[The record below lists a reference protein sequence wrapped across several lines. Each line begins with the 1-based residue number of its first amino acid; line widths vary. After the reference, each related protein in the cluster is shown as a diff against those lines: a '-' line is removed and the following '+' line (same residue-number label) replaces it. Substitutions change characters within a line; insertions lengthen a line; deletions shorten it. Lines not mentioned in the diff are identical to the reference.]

1 MWPELE
7 AIVNAWNAEADARAA
22 SGTAA
27 PIELGRRAEGGC
39 PDFCRIQIANIAL
52 GQAHYE
58 FLVRG
63 RAAVGGGVIGAELH
77 IETHHPDA
85 AILCANLRSTLQHTF
100 HKISAEH
107 WRFGDRLSFLLPA
120 KMPPTQAVDWMQRLI
135 VATRQHVVAWFAAGD
150 RRTLPGGC
158 TTAGN
163 HQPAQ
168 CPFT

>member
-77 IETHHPDA
+77 IEPHQPEA
-85 AILCANLRSTLQHTF
+85 LGLCSDLRPQLIREF
-100 HKISAEH
+100 PRISAEN
-107 WRFGDRLSFLLPA
+107 WQYGDRLSFLLPA
-120 KMPPTQAVDWMQRLI
+120 TIPPTEAAAWMRRLI
-135 VATRQHVVAWFAAGD
+135 EATRQTVVDWFAA
-150 RRTLPGGC
+150 R
-158 TTAGN
+158 
-163 HQPAQ
+163 
-168 CPFT
+168 